1 LNLQDSA
8 FIGMIEK
15 SDHATF
21 EKVFMIL
28 FFNGGRKQS
37 FYNFVAEY
45 YCPNVLDYQEN
56 SLDMKGKIV

>member
-1 LNLQDSA
+1 
-8 FIGMIEK
+8 MIEK